1 MARSIKKG
9 PYVEAPLR
17 KRIEEM
23 NRRFEN
29 LFEIDPLHEG
39 MTRFVLCARR
49 KNSSSPVVF
58 LVNLAKGRLGEDSAA
73 LLGGLLVTTGEVRMR
88 LSRGSARNAPI
99 LFWMGAM
106 PSARYP
112 NVKRSNSFSRKLRT
126 VSFFKRPTMAF
137 RKLRSVSS

>member
-1 MARSIKKG
+1 MSARLNAASPDEDLHI
-9 PYVEAPLR
+9 R
-17 KRIEEM
+17 RIM
-23 NRRFEN
+23 
-29 LFEIDPLHEG
+29 DEG
-39 MTRFVLCARR
+39 
-49 KNSSSPVVF
+49 KVF

-137 RKLRSVSS
+137 RKLRSVS